1 MWQVSPAGNYKF
13 KVNNRNTRTRCEI
26 CSELIKKPERRQW
39 LTFKNFFVRKSFNFS
54 LSIFTIVFSAFF
66 FVMQTIIKYPVDTG
80 RKLNVYKT
88 QLRRG
93 QLLEREREGAQENL
107 FWGGIQKGELFLE
120 RFLWENILIL
130 LFQFLLL
137 LNQLSNMKKALYVK
151 QS

>member
-93 QLLEREREGAQENL
+93 QLLEREREP
-107 FWGGIQKGELFLE
+107 
-120 RFLWENILIL
+120 
-130 LFQFLLL
+130 
-137 LNQLSNMKKALYVK
+137 KKIFFEEGYKRGSCFREVFVRKYFDSSFSIFTIAESIIKYEKSTLR
-151 QS
+151 

>member
-66 FVMQTIIKYPVDTG
+66 FVMQIIIKYPVDTG

-93 QLLEREREGAQENL
+93 QLLERDRGSPRKSFLRRDTKGGAVFREVFVRKYFDSSFSIFTIAESIIKYEKSTL
-107 FWGGIQKGELFLE
+107 
-120 RFLWENILIL
+120 R
-130 LFQFLLL
+130 
-137 LNQLSNMKKALYVK
+137 
-151 QS
+151 